1 MEKLRRKKEIELEN
15 LFIINNEATDLLWKL
30 DTDKKDKQKKL
41 ILLEELK
48 IEKLKISGKAIKAIR
63 SELDIHLYQ
72 FTIFR

>member
-41 ILLEELK
+41 ILIESILEN
-48 IEKLKISGKAIKAIR
+48 LKISGKAIKAIR
-63 SELDIHLYQ
+63 SQIIGH
-72 FTIFR
+72 

>member
-41 ILLEELK
+41 ILLEIIL
-48 IEKLKISGKAIKAIR
+48 EKSKISGKAIKAIR